1 MAAPRESCRR
11 RGHTS
16 PSVRDPLQ
24 SSPDDCRS
32 VQESRFKPSISH
44 CVAKIALGLG
54 LSPAPA
60 PIAMAPGGATGF
72 CDVISRRTGRRAWRY
87 HYIINASMNID
98 LERPTLP
105 GILDSDRFGRRQAVL
120 GGLRKSRNPATRFV
134 RLAIQFR
141 RGHRDWQPAISTANL
156 VARCNQIQQLQ
167 SIQQMKATE
176 EEVS

>member
-1 MAAPRESCRR
+1 MKAI
-11 RGHTS
+11 
-16 PSVRDPLQ
+16 V
-24 SSPDDCRS
+24 
-32 VQESRFKPSISH
+32 SRTATF
-44 CVAKIALGLG
+44 IASERLG

-120 GGLRKSRNPATRFV
+120 GGLRKTGIPLPVSCASRYNSAA
-134 RLAIQFR
+134 AIGTGSLR
-141 RGHRDWQPAISTANL
+141 
-156 VARCNQIQQLQ
+156 
-167 SIQQMKATE
+167 
-176 EEVS
+176 